1 MSETRSRVV
10 KKYFL
15 NLPMQSKL
23 MSAFVVMSALI
34 LVVGVVGVLGMRSAN
49 QALDGLITHELAG
62 VASAQNLRSLVLDTG
77 RLYRQVLLDGG
88 AGSSSENADK
98 VRAHFG
104 EIGNEV
110 AALQKLELPDDG
122 RRALDE
128 IRETLPDWQQRVE
141 ATLDAAIAGNPTE
154 ARAAAAGNG
163 KNAASLVKNLAT
175 LTDALRASALADGKA
190 ADEEGAR
197 SAAVMLTVI
206 VLGIALGLGMGLVI
220 ASIVSKPLHA
230 AVRVLGAVAE
240 GDFTQRLQLDTTDEV
255 GQMAVALNSAV
266 AGMRQS
272 LSEVRQS
279 SNAVSIASSELS
291 SSSSNI
297 SSGAQEQASSLEE
310 TAAALEEIT
319 STVQQNAEH
328 SQKAAEIARNAREV
342 AEKGGSIVS
351 DAVTAM
357 KEINTSSK
365 QIAEI
370 ITTIDEIAF
379 QTNLLALNAAVEAA
393 RAGEQGR
400 GFAVVAAEVRN
411 LAQRSAT
418 AAKEIKRLIQ
428 DSVTKVESGTE
439 LVNRSGEVLQEIV
452 TGVARVTGIV
462 SEIAAATKEQST
474 GISEVGNAVTQ
485 MDHVTQSNAA
495 QTEELA
501 ATAESLASQATQLQA
516 LVGRYNLGDAPAV
529 AVAAKPSADRPKAA
543 KPAARSKAPE
553 PVAVAEPGQP
563 DDFEEF

>member
-1 MSETRSRVV
+1 M
-10 KKYFL
+10 KGYFL
-15 NLPMQSKL
+15 NLPMRSKL

-34 LVVGVVGVLGMRSAN
+34 LVVGVVGMLSMRSTN
-49 QALDGLITHELAG
+49 DALDGLITHELAG
-62 VASAQNLRSLVLDTG
+62 VSSAQNLRSLVLDTG

-88 AGSSSENADK
+88 AGSSNENAET
-98 VRAHFG
+98 VRAHFD
-104 EIGNEV
+104 EIGSEV
-110 AALQKLELPDDG
+110 AALQKLELPGDG

-128 IRETLPDWQQRVE
+128 IRETLPDWQRRVE
-141 ATLDAAIAGNPTE
+141 ATLQAAISGHPAE
-154 ARAAAAGNG
+154 ARTAAADNG

-197 SAAVMLTVI
+197 SGAFMLAVIL
-206 VLGIALGLGMGLVI
+206 LGTALGLGMGLLI
-220 ASIVSKPLHA
+220 ANIVSTPLHA
-230 AVRVLGAVAE
+230 AVRVLGSVAA
-240 GDFTQRLQLDTTDEV
+240 GDFTQRLELDTKDEV
-255 GQMAVALNSAV
+255 GQMATALNSAV

-272 LSEVRQS
+272 LNEVRQS
-279 SNAVSIASSELS
+279 SNAVSVASSELS
-291 SSSSNI
+291 ASSSNI
-297 SSGAQEQASSLEE
+297 SAGAQEQASSLEE

-342 AEKGGSIVS
+342 AEKGGAIVS
-351 DAVTAM
+351 EAVTAM
-357 KEINTSSK
+357 KEINSSSK

-439 LVNRSGEVLQEIV
+439 LVNRSGEVLEEIV

-474 GISEVGNAVTQ
+474 GITEVGNAVTE

-501 ATAESLASQATQLQA
+501 ATAESLASQAMQLQA
-516 LVGRYNLGDAPAV
+516 LVGRYQLGDASISAVVAKPHVKRPSDTKAV
-529 AVAAKPSADRPKAA
+529 ARPAPVESA
-543 KPAARSKAPE
+543 
-553 PVAVAEPGQP
+553 AVADPG
-563 DDFEEF
+563 DSGGFEEF